1 MPVTVAPL
9 PAERLGTAEEIFI
22 TSTAG
27 GIMPVGRIDD
37 APIGNGKPGA
47 FTTRLTELYWNKHFD
62 PAWTT
67 AVD

>member
-9 PAERLGTAEEIFI
+9 PAERLSTAEEIFI

-27 GIMPVGRIDD
+27 GIMPVGKIDGVAVGD
-37 APIGNGKPGA
+37 GKSGA
-47 FTTRLTELYWNKHFD
+47 FTTRLTELYWDKHFD